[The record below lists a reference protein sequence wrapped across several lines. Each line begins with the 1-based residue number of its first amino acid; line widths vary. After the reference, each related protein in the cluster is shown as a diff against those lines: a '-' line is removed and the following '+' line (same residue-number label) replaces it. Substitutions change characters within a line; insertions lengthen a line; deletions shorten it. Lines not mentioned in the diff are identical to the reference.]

1 MPSMFPNMGKKYF
14 SVHWSALENERLFLL
29 EKPLKFLSK
38 ITATWKNYS
47 ALQFLQIA
55 KICHL
60 VIAYMCSMYVILSS
74 KIIFVAFCTG
84 YSFWDRLRNFLHKLA
99 LFCQF
104 ISWTNWVNSGK
115 FMDNYWISSQVMADM
130 KKIYN
135 DLIIINL

>member
-1 MPSMFPNMGKKYF
+1 MFPNMGKKYF

-74 KIIFVAFCTG
+74 KIIFGCI
-84 YSFWDRLRNFLHKLA
+84 L
-99 LFCQF
+99 
-104 ISWTNWVNSGK
+104 
-115 FMDNYWISSQVMADM
+115 
-130 KKIYN
+130 
-135 DLIIINL
+135 